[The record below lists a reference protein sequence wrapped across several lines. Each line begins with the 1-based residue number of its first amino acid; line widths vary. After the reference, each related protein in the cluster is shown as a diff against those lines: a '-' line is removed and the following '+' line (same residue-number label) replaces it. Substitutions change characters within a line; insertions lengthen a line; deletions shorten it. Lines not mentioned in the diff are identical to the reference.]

1 MQTTFMTNILL
12 AVIAALLLVLVIQN
26 GSNSSRSS
34 VSISSGSYH
43 DESNGGAVSS
53 EAVHPSLKENAA
65 PMAQTMVYQAL
76 VGFPEGCDRN
86 RTLAEC
92 TSAAAEVVKKDI
104 DNLAAGGKGPR
115 QIFDAVIEKYGMEA
129 LTAQAQSIRRMRTG
143 K

>member
-1 MQTTFMTNILL
+1 MTNILL
-12 AVIAALLLVLVIQN
+12 TVIAALLLVLVIQN
-26 GSNSSRSS
+26 GSNSSRSMM
-34 VSISSGSYH
+34 SISSGSYH
-43 DESNGGAVSS
+43 DGSDRGAASS
-53 EAVHPSLKENAA
+53 EPVHPSLKENAA

-76 VGFPEGCDRN
+76 VGFPEGCDRS

-92 TSAAAEVVKKDI
+92 NSAEAEIVKKDI
-104 DNLAAGGKGPR
+104 DSMAVGGKGPR